1 VRLRIRV
8 QARASR
14 TEVVGVHGDEIRVR
28 IAAAPVDGA
37 ANETLIRFLA
47 KRLGVGRSAVAIVGG
62 ARAPSKAVQVT
73 GVTRQRAASRLGII

>member
-8 QARASR
+8 QPRSSH

-47 KRLGVGRSAVAIVGG
+47 ERLGVGRSAVAIVGG
-62 ARAPSKAVQVT
+62 ARARSKAVQVS
-73 GVTRQRAASRLGII
+73 GVTRQQAAKRLGVI